1 MQEAKAYICDE
12 MIVLFSHYKA
22 KSCFLW
28 SKNVQ
33 ILPLCEKIIFIW
45 IVSVQNCDV

>member
-22 KSCFLW
+22 KSCFVVKKRSDFTFMRENYIHLD
-28 SKNVQ
+28 S
-33 ILPLCEKIIFIW
+33 IGAEL
-45 IVSVQNCDV
+45 

>member
-28 SKNVQ
+28 SKKRSDFTFMRENY
-33 ILPLCEKIIFIW
+33 IHLDSIGAEL
-45 IVSVQNCDV
+45 